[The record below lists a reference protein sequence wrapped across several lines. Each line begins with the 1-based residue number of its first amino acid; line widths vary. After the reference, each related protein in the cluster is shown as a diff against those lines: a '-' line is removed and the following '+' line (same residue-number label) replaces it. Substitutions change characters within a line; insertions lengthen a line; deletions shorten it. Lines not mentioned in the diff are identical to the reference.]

1 LIANKEA
8 VDPVIAQRIPGTKCI
23 LVAKRKDYEKNL
35 GDLGYQFERH
45 VTGVGLMEANDF
57 STVEHMHKMKVGERT
72 VLFCAE
78 VDAKDDKGSPVKVK
92 AKNPFYWGMFQ
103 MISCGSSKL
112 CHGEKSRGVLTRVTL
127 KSLSEVSKDALKDS
141 NVSFLQKNIL
151 RGMEAISS
159 QLQDSEPHRVTFS
172 GGSLKLLPI
181 STRVFALF
189 PPNDVVVRL
198 IG

>member
-57 STVEHMHKMKVGERT
+57 SMVEHMHKMKVGERT

-78 VDAKDDKGSPVKVK
+78 VDAKDDKGSPVKARLLIPVLGFLFHISEIQYFSGFLRFLR
-92 AKNPFYWGMFQ
+92 NSFFLHRNSSLFLFYFW
-103 MISCGSSKL
+103 SSK
-112 CHGEKSRGVLTRVTL
+112 
-127 KSLSEVSKDALKDS
+127 
-141 NVSFLQKNIL
+141 Q
-151 RGMEAISS
+151 
-159 QLQDSEPHRVTFS
+159 
-172 GGSLKLLPI
+172 
-181 STRVFALF
+181 
-189 PPNDVVVRL
+189 
-198 IG
+198 